1 MSILEMKKKKD
12 GVKSG
17 ISSLLTVICA
27 LLVEIVFFSWRSPF
41 FLNVKNFRT
50 SVCMLLSLAV
60 SLVPL
65 PSSTSPVTSTCPSV
79 LRSLLSAWWLRWY
92 PVQPTTGF

>member
-41 FLNVKNFRT
+41 FLNVKNF
-50 SVCMLLSLAV
+50 LNIG
-60 SLVPL
+60 
-65 PSSTSPVTSTCPSV
+65 
-79 LRSLLSAWWLRWY
+79 LRR
-92 PVQPTTGF
+92 